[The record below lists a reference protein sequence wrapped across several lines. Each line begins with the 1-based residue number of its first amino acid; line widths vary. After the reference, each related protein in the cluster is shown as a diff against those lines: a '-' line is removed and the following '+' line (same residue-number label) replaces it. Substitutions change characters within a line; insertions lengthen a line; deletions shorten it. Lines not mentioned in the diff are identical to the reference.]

1 MTAVITQSDASP
13 HEPGSGSRPARAA
26 LTGSGSLA
34 AGLERQINADVALLA
49 RIVQQSGQGDLDAVV
64 PTPETPELAPLAY
77 ALDQMRGELATW
89 RAALQRST
97 AEEVRRVWE
106 LELARDIQQSFLPR
120 GFPEIPGAE
129 VAAMM
134 QAARDVG
141 GDFYDVIPLSGERV
155 SVLVADVAGK
165 GFPASLYM
173 ALARTLL
180 RAQSF
185 SGRSRFLSEAL
196 ESAQLRQLMRSGSSG
211 ALAALG
217 TVRQTND
224 YFQANH
230 ASDGMFFT
238 LFYAVYEP
246 SSRRLVYVN
255 AGHNP
260 PLLYNVTTGA
270 QTWLEP
276 TDIAIG
282 FLADRP
288 YEPQECRMAPGDVLV
303 LYTDGVTEALD
314 AARCPFGKER
324 LEAVVHTHA
333 QESAAGLVTAIASAV
348 RDHAGAAPQ
357 SDDLTLLV
365 LRVTSD
371 E

>member
-1 MTAVITQSDASP
+1 
-13 HEPGSGSRPARAA
+13 
-26 LTGSGSLA
+26 
-34 AGLERQINADVALLA
+34 
-49 RIVQQSGQGDLDAVV
+49 
-64 PTPETPELAPLAY
+64 
-77 ALDQMRGELATW
+77 MRGDLATW

-106 LELARDIQQSFLPR
+106 LEVARDIQRSFLPR

-165 GFPASLYM
+165 GLPACLYM

-180 RAQSF
+180 RAQSL
-185 SGRSRFLSEAL
+185 SGRPRFLSEAM

-224 YFQANH
+224 YFLANH
-230 ASDGMFFT
+230 ASDGTFFT

-260 PLLYNVTTGA
+260 PLLYNATTGA
-270 QTWLEP
+270 QAWLEP
-276 TDIAIG
+276 TDMAVG

-288 YEPQECRMAPGDVLV
+288 YEPQEHRMAPGDILV
-303 LYTDGVTEALD
+303 MYTDGVTEAFD
-314 AARCPFGKER
+314 AAHSMFGEER
-324 LEAVVHTHA
+324 LEAVVRSHA
-333 QESAAGLVTAIASAV
+333 QESAAGLVRAIAGAV
-348 RDHAGAAPQ
+348 RDHAGAASQ
-357 SDDLTLLV
+357 SDDITLLV
-365 LRVTSD
+365 LRVTSS